1 MNHDDTTGSPRTG
14 DPAPARVLLFM
25 GKGGVGKTTISC
37 ASAVTTAARG
47 HRTLLVSTDA
57 AHSLSDVL
65 ATPCGAEPAAVAER
79 LDVVQLDGQ
88 AELRRSWGVIADY
101 LRQLIGFAAV
111 DRVHADELMVLPGLD
126 ELVALSR
133 LRSLITSGQWDTVV
147 VDCAPS
153 ADSLRLLTLP
163 DVLGFYVDRFGSTE
177 RATDRWIRK
186 RVARTLAIPA
196 PDDVLVSSVAE
207 FTEEL
212 TQLRAMLTHP
222 HVSARIVVTPERVVV
237 AEGLRTLSYLALYGF
252 SADAVVVNR
261 APRPE
266 LAGTVLAEWAARQQA
281 QLDDI
286 ESSFA
291 PLPRL
296 VALHRLA
303 EPVGLEALA
312 DLGSQLYGE
321 VDPAGRLAEVEPI
334 EIRSH
339 EGETAV
345 RVFLPG
351 VDRHEV
357 QLERAGDE
365 LALTLGSRRRL
376 VRIPAGLTGRSIVRA
391 GFAQPHLEIVFGVPA
406 HV

>member
-1 MNHDDTTGSPRTG
+1 
-14 DPAPARVLLFM
+14 M

-37 ASAVTTAARG
+37 ASAVTTATRG

-65 ATPCGAEPAAVAER
+65 AMPCGAEPAPVAER

-133 LRSLITSGQWDTVV
+133 LRSLITCGQWDTVV

-163 DVLGFYVDRFGSTE
+163 DVLGFYVDRFGSTD

-312 DLGSQLYGE
+312 DLGGQLYGD

-334 EIRSH
+334 EIRSR

-351 VDRHEV
+351 VGRHEV

-376 VRIPAGLTGRSIVRA
+376 VRIPAGLNGRSIVRA
-391 GFAQPHLEIVFGVPA
+391 GFTQPHLEIVFGVPA